1 MATIIDSLLV
11 TLCLDATGMKQGAA
25 DASRAQEKIQKDAE
39 KSAASFKKEQEAAAA
54 AFDSMQDK
62 AVATGKIT
70 AAEADKRSKAFAKTQ
85 ASDAATFNKL
95 QKAQTD
101 SLMKK
106 AKEEDKAGKN
116 QEAIA
121 KKAADGLSKVRNEV
135 LGIAAAFLG
144 AAGLK
149 GFGEHLIGV
158 DTALARNAET
168 LDLGIAKLKA
178 WQEAGVQL
186 GGTAEDISSAFK
198 TVNNLQQE
206 LQLGHIE
213 KVFDLQLG
221 LRGTGFSLNV
231 EKLQSDTTSTIDKF
245 KELSDAA
252 KAMEPKR
259 AQMVFGQMGFNDSQ
273 IRILRQGG
281 PALQKLADEMA
292 KLHPDIKEF
301 SEGSQKLTAQWNL
314 FKSTAE
320 GVGESIMV
328 KVLPALMKTLEV
340 LSKLIDYAEQHVPAT
355 TALFAA
361 LSTAIVVL
369 GARSIIGL
377 VSSIPALISG
387 LTGIGAAAAGATT
400 GLTSTTAAATGLG
413 AGLKGLIGNAGLL
426 AVAGELGFALGSAI
440 YDHLIS
446 GTKFDEWLGEKEA
459 KILAFFG
466 NTEAKEALAKNDK
479 SHQMPVIAGKT
490 AKEWNDEI
498 MRGGKGAPVAP
509 IQRTNIRPNIN
520 PNASNAPPEIV
531 AAAQASQAK
540 YGIPAEVTIA
550 QWKLESGNGKKM
562 PAGSNNPFGIKAKVG
577 QPFVESETNEFIN
590 GQMQTVKQKFAKFDS
605 LEDAFDAHA
614 KLLATGAA
622 YANARKQKDDPQAF
636 ADALTGTYATD
647 PQYGTKLKSL
657 MNQSVKPVDTDIIKA
672 ITPGAPIDKS
682 LNIGAQ
688 SALANNQSTTNN
700 NQATNTQHV
709 ENHIGAMNINA
720 PQAKTNSDIA
730 DAMFG
735 RLQNYSFASM
745 SNTGLA

>member
-292 KLHPDIKEF
+292 KLHPDIVKA
-301 SEGSQKLTAQWNL
+301 SEESQKLTAQWAL
-314 FKSTAE
+314 LKSKAE
-320 GVGESIMV
+320 GVGESILV
-328 KVLPALMKTLEV
+328 KVLPALIKALDA
-340 LSKLIDYAEQHVPAT
+340 LSLLLDYAAKHIPETAALIGALSASMAVMGAMSFIKLIA
-355 TALFAA
+355 
-361 LSTAIVVL
+361 
-369 GARSIIGL
+369 GIG
-377 VSSIPALISG
+377 S
-387 LTGIGAAAAGATT
+387 IGAAVEGVTATVSGAGGLAAAFSSLWAVGGPILGMLTAL
-400 GLTSTTAAATGLG
+400 GLVTTAMAKLLDMISHKPNLDVGGRATVGG
-413 AGLKGLIGNAGLL
+413 YNKPTPNGHEGMKWG
-426 AVAGELGFALGSAI
+426 
-440 YDHLIS
+440 
-446 GTKFDEWLGEKEA
+446 
-459 KILAFFG
+459 
-466 NTEAKEALAKNDK
+466 
-479 SHQMPVIAGKT
+479 
-490 AKEWNDEI
+490 
-498 MRGGKGAPVAP
+498 RGGWVPDPDYKKQIENKVEDHTGMKPGARGQGWVKDPNYIAPPVASSTKTGS
-509 IQRTNIRPNIN
+509 ID
-520 PNASNAPPEIV
+520 APQEII

-540 YGIPAEVTIA
+540 YGIPSEVTIA
-550 QWKLESGNGKKM
+550 QWKLESGSGKKM
-562 PAGSNNPFGIKAKVG
+562 PAGSNNPFGIKAKAG
-577 QPFVESETNEFIN
+577 QPFVESETKEFIN
-590 GQMQTVKQKFAKFDS
+590 GEIQTVKQKFAKFDS

-614 KLLATGAA
+614 KLLATGAV